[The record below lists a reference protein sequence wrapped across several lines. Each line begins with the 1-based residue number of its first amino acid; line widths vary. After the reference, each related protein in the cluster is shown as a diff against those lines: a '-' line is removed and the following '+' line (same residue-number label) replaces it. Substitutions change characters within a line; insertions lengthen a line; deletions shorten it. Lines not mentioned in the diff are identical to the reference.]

1 MKKKLYSALAGCMLA
16 GALTAAG
23 MAAGARAAEN
33 VEWVPDKD
41 GWSISGTGADAVYT
55 APEKNFLSGIKTKKE
70 LTYNCIEY
78 DIRALDM
85 YGSVDG
91 NVGFCYTCGDTEYFF
106 ELNTVNGYLR
116 IRRMKPSEALK
127 TSNTGFSIK
136 QGKWYHFKIIVA
148 PGLLRWYIDGDLVS
162 ECKNTKE
169 CNMEKGYF
177 YIQGYNAQP
186 QVKNIVLSNEEVTAI
201 DYDFEF
207 DSPRSSKMFTWEPLE
222 GGDAADAEQ
231 ARAEDGEYIWP
242 LSGSLTSAILDT
254 SPGDAYSMLM
264 PLRNTLCVRMKNDSD
279 ATKLKVSFTTDL
291 GGTYGGEQYKVF
303 DILPR
308 SGYYTYYFNLSDVK
322 GAKGYLRGFKLEAVD
337 AREGTAYIDAIT
349 FEREAKVYDYA
360 GSIAACRTDG
370 TDVTVKGTLKPEYAG
385 ATVKIYETSITNY
398 AFAKNKMKKIA
409 EADADGTDFTVTF
422 PLMNN
427 KLTRLSSHFFA
438 EVNGVFVSPWF
449 TVENYYDLSE
459 NPYRFDIP
467 MNLDVNVTESPYNAR
482 GDGFT
487 NDTTAI
493 QRAIDDVSKAGGG
506 RVVIP
511 GDDSVYGKRYI
522 ITTLNVK
529 SNVWLYIDAGAVL
542 WQSPRKADYPY
553 EPVTGHDVSIPGINW
568 THAGLCHNYPLVMAQ
583 QAHNFKITGKGMLRL
598 NDLGSECED
607 GVNGGTIWT
616 GCENR
621 IHLIA
626 LALVECNDAQ
636 ISGITIHRA
645 NCYHLNLFA
654 CSRVYISDV
663 TMNEATCASGDGIGL
678 SAATH
683 DVKVDRCFLFS
694 NDDAVT
700 MTSSYND
707 PRGLVWWHAKTDRD
721 NSVRN
726 VEVCHSDLFGG
737 HGLTFITW
745 GTDNPDLSKQEI
757 YNVRAYDNVLSGGA
771 SVGTWCDNPYYGGPF
786 TNEDPDDYSP
796 VRDVQIFNN
805 KYQTQCSLLTI
816 KPTSLL
822 TDCKIYSAS
831 DFQNGD
837 LERRNGQDGWVSGLS
852 NWSCLGDR
860 TMLSVLADEADG
872 KTDHRALQTGD
883 TFMYQGLYFK
893 QSTVTVTFDL
903 QVFGTDAAFLIVDA
917 ESGSVLV
924 KEPLAD
930 SGSAFE
936 ARNEHEFAQFSWT
949 GALEKGTYYIGVRT
963 AGDTKVIANNFK
975 AVSAK
980 YDEAQ
985 AVNAAGT
992 GDIIA
997 ELIPDKSVLR
1007 VPTEP
1012 VTISMPRFIADTLP
1026 AADRTPGE
1034 VVHIDPNGSGDDP
1047 GQNGSDRAAKGLSLA
1062 AKVGI
1067 ITGCVAAAIASVL
1080 TALFVV
1086 KKRKGK

>member
-1 MKKKLYSALAGCMLA
+1 MKKALCAALAGCVLA

-23 MAAGARAAEN
+23 AAQTKAGASDI
-33 VEWVPDKD
+33 VEWIPDT
-41 GWSISGTGADAVYT
+41 WSVSGSGADAVYT
-55 APEKNFLSGIKTKKE
+55 APEKNYLSGIKTKKE
-70 LTYNCIEY
+70 LSYNCIEY
-78 DIRALDM
+78 DICALDT

-91 NVGFCYTCGDTEYFF
+91 NIGFCYFCGDTEYFF
-106 ELNTVNGYLR
+106 ELNTVGNYLR
-116 IRRMKPSEALK
+116 IRRMQPTESLK
-127 TSNTGFSIK
+127 TSNTGFSVK
-136 QGKWYHFKIIVA
+136 QGQWYHFKIIVA
-148 PGLLRWYIDGDLVS
+148 PGLLRWYIDGDLVA
-162 ECKNTKE
+162 ECKNTQE
-169 CNMEKGYF
+169 CDMEKGYF
-177 YIQGYNAQP
+177 IIQGYNAQP
-186 QVKNIVLSNEEVTAI
+186 QVKNIVFSNEEVTTVN
-201 DYDFEF
+201 YDFEF
-207 DSPRSSKMFTWEPLE
+207 SSAQSGKMFTWEPLE
-222 GGDAADAEQ
+222 GGDPADAKH

-242 LSGSLTSAILDT
+242 LSGALTSVILDT

-279 ATKLKVSFTTDL
+279 ATQVKLSFTTDL
-291 GGTYGGEQYKVF
+291 GGTYGAEQYKIF

-308 SGYYTYYFNLSDVK
+308 SGYYTYYFNISDVK
-322 GAKGYLRGFKLEAVD
+322 SAKGYLRGFKLEPVD
-337 AREGTAYIDAIT
+337 VREGTVYIDAIT

-360 GSIAACRTDG
+360 GSIASCRTDG
-370 TDVTVKGTLKPEYAG
+370 DNITVTGTLKPEYAG
-385 ATVKIYETSITNY
+385 ANVKIYETSITNY
-398 AFAKNKMKKIA
+398 SFSKSGMRKIA
-409 EADADGTDFTVTF
+409 EGPADGTDFTVTF

-467 MNLDVNVTESPYNAR
+467 MNLDVNVTEAPYSAR

-487 NDTTAI
+487 NDTAVI
-493 QRAIDDVSKAGGG
+493 QKAIDDVAAAGGG

-511 GDDSVYGKRYI
+511 GDDSTYGKRYI

-553 EPVTGHDVSIPGINW
+553 EPATGHDVSIPGVNW

-583 QAHNFKITGKGMLRL
+583 QAHNFKITGKGTLRL

-805 KYQTQCSLLTI
+805 KYPSQCTLLSI
-816 KPTSLL
+816 KPTGLL

-831 DFQNGD
+831 DFQNGNF
-837 LERRNGQDGWVSGLS
+837 ERRNGQADWVSGLS
-852 NWSCLGDR
+852 NWSCLGER

-936 ARNEHEFAQFSWT
+936 ARNGHEFAQFSWI
-949 GALEKGTYYIGVRT
+949 GALEKGTYCIGVRT
-963 AGDTKVIANNFK
+963 AGNTKVVSDNFTAK
-975 AVSAK
+975 TAK
-980 YDEAQ
+980 YDEAL
-985 AVNAAGT
+985 AISASGS
-992 GDIIA
+992 GEIIEA
-997 ELIPDKSVLR
+997 LVPDKSVLR
-1007 VPTEP
+1007 IPAEP
-1012 VTISMPRFIADTLP
+1012 VEIAMPRYIAGTEP

-1034 VVHIDPNGSGDDP
+1034 VIPIDPDSTQN
-1047 GQNGSDRAAKGLSLA
+1047 GQNENGNGRKKLSAGEKAAVIA
-1062 AKVGI
+1062 CCA
-1067 ITGCVAAAIASVL
+1067 VAAAAVAAVAVIA
-1080 TALFVV
+1080 V
-1086 KKRKGK
+1086 KKRKGR